1 MSYELCFSNVLKMN
15 PFIFLREVKSE
26 MEKVVWP
33 TRNQAIQLTV
43 MVIAVSVLVGAYI
56 GGLDFILTNVLNS
69 IVK

>member
-1 MSYELCFSNVLKMN
+1 MN
-15 PFIFLREVKSE
+15 PVTFLREVKSE

>member
-1 MSYELCFSNVLKMN
+1 MN

>member
-1 MSYELCFSNVLKMN
+1 MN
-15 PFIFLREVKSE
+15 PVTFLREVKSE

-33 TRNQAIQLTV
+33 TRNQAVQLTV

-56 GGLDFILTNVLNS
+56 GGLDFIFTNVLNS

>member
-1 MSYELCFSNVLKMN
+1 MN
-15 PFIFLREVKSE
+15 PVIFLREVKSE

>member
-1 MSYELCFSNVLKMN
+1 MNYVLYVLKMN

-56 GGLDFILTNVLNS
+56 GGLDFIFTNVLNS

>member
-1 MSYELCFSNVLKMN
+1 MN
-15 PFIFLREVKSE
+15 PVAFLREVRAE

>member
-1 MSYELCFSNVLKMN
+1 
-15 PFIFLREVKSE
+15 

>member
-1 MSYELCFSNVLKMN
+1 MN
-15 PFIFLREVKSE
+15 PIAFLREVKSE

-43 MVIAVSVLVGAYI
+43 MVVAVSILVGAYI
-56 GGLDFILTNVLNS
+56 GGLDFIFTNVLNS